1 MGCMSKEKKIRPIV
15 IVGAGGMGRDT
26 QWLIERINESDR
38 QEKYEILGYIDDG
51 IEAGT
56 MIDDYP
62 VLGGIDDLVRQQ
74 KPVSAAF
81 ALGNAKVR
89 KKLVEKCLQNPNL
102 TYPNLIDP
110 SVVMSKR
117 IILGQGN
124 IICTS
129 VIMTTNIWMGD
140 FNLICNR
147 SIVGHDDRIG
157 NYNTLYPGVL
167 LSGNVRINTLTEI
180 GTGSQIIQGLRITDE
195 VTAGAGSTII
205 KDIDTPG
212 TYVGSPVRRVNY
224 EE

>member
-1 MGCMSKEKKIRPIV
+1 MSKEKKIRPIV

-62 VLGGIDDLVRQQ
+62 VLGGIDYLVNQQ
-74 KPVSAAF
+74 EQLSVAF
-81 ALGNAKVR
+81 ALGNVKVR
-89 KKLVEKCLQNPNL
+89 KKLIENPNL

-110 SVVMSKR
+110 SVIMSER
-117 IILGQGN
+117 IMIGQGN

-129 VIMTTNIWMGD
+129 VIMTTNIWIGD

-180 GTGSQIIQGLRITDE
+180 GTGSQIIQGLCITDE

>member
-1 MGCMSKEKKIRPIV
+1 MNRRKKTTPIV

-26 QWLIERINESDR
+26 QWLIERINESGTK
-38 QEKYEILGYIDDG
+38 ETYEILGYIDDG
-51 IEAGT
+51 IEKGT
-56 MIDDYP
+56 MINDYE
-62 VLGGIDDLVRQQ
+62 VLGGIDDLIEY
-74 KPVSAAF
+74 KEPVAVAF
-81 ALGNAKVR
+81 ALGNAKIR
-89 KKLVEKCLQNPNL
+89 QKLVEKCMKNPNL

-110 SVVMSKR
+110 SVIMSERVM
-117 IILGQGN
+117 LGCGN

-129 VIMTTNIWMGD
+129 VIITTNIWIGD

-157 NYNTLYPGVL
+157 NFNTLYPGGL
-167 LSGNVRINTLTEI
+167 LSGNVRIDTLTEI

-195 VTAGAGSTII
+195 VIIGAGSTVIR
-205 KDIDTPG
+205 DIEMPG

>member
-1 MGCMSKEKKIRPIV
+1 MSKKNETKPIV

-26 QWLIERINESDR
+26 QWLIERINESE
-38 QEKYEILGYIDDG
+38 EKENYEILGYIDDG
-51 IEAGT
+51 IKAGT
-56 MIDDYP
+56 MIDDHK
-62 VLGGIDDLVRQQ
+62 VLGGIDYLAARKEQMSV
-74 KPVSAAF
+74 AF
-81 ALGNAKVR
+81 ALGNAKIR
-89 KKLVEKCLQNPNL
+89 KKLIEKCMKNPNL

-110 SVVMSKR
+110 SVIMSKR
-117 IILGQGN
+117 IMIGQGN

-129 VIMTTNIWMGD
+129 VIMTTNIWIGD

-195 VTAGAGSTII
+195 VITGAGSTII
-205 KDIDTPG
+205 KDIETPG

>member
-1 MGCMSKEKKIRPIV
+1 MNRRKKTTPIV

-26 QWLIERINESDR
+26 QWLIERINESDKK
-38 QEKYEILGYIDDG
+38 ETYEILGYIDDG
-51 IEAGT
+51 IKEGT
-56 MIDDYP
+56 MIDDHP
-62 VLGGIDDLVRQQ
+62 VLGGIDFLIGYKDELAV
-74 KPVSAAF
+74 AF

-89 KKLVEKCLQNPNL
+89 KKLVEKCLGNPNL

-110 SVVMSKR
+110 SVIMSKR
-117 IILGQGN
+117 IMLGQGN

-129 VIMTTNIWMGD
+129 VIMTTNIWIGD

-167 LSGNVRINTLTEI
+167 LSGNVRLNMLTEI
-180 GTGSQIIQGLRITDE
+180 GTGSQIIQGTRITDE
-195 VTAGAGSTII
+195 VITGAGSTII
-205 KDIDTPG
+205 KDIDIPG
-212 TYVGSPVRRVNY
+212 TYVGTPVRRVNY

>member
-1 MGCMSKEKKIRPIV
+1 MFRDKKAKPIV

-26 QWLIERINESDR
+26 QWLIERINESDQ

-56 MIDDYP
+56 MIDDHK
-62 VLGGIDDLVRQQ
+62 VLGGIDFLINYKEPLAV
-74 KPVSAAF
+74 AF
-81 ALGNAKVR
+81 ALGNAKIR
-89 KKLVEKCLQNPNL
+89 RKLVEKCLDNPNL

-110 SVVMSKR
+110 SVIMSKR
-117 IILGQGN
+117 IMLGQGN

-129 VIMTTNIWMGD
+129 VIMTTNIWIGD

-167 LSGNVRINTLTEI
+167 LSGDVRINTLTEI

-195 VTAGAGSTII
+195 VIAGAGSTII
-205 KDIDTPG
+205 RDIEIPG
-212 TYVGSPVRRVNY
+212 TYVGSPVRRVKRRK
-224 EE
+224 

>member
-1 MGCMSKEKKIRPIV
+1 M

-26 QWLIERINESDR
+26 QWLIERINESDSEE
-38 QEKYEILGYIDDG
+38 QYEILGYIDDG
-51 IEAGT
+51 IKAGT
-56 MIDDYP
+56 VIDDHK
-62 VLGGIDDLVRQQ
+62 VLGGIDYLTNKQEQLSV
-74 KPVSAAF
+74 AF

-89 KKLVEKCLQNPNL
+89 KKLVEKCLGNPNL

-110 SVVMSKR
+110 SVIMSKR

-129 VIMTTNIWMGD
+129 VIMTTNIWIGD

-195 VTAGAGSTII
+195 VIAGAGSTII
-205 KDIDTPG
+205 RDIEEAG

>member
-1 MGCMSKEKKIRPIV
+1 MFRDKKAKPIV

-26 QWLIERINESDR
+26 QWLIERINESDQ

-56 MIDDYP
+56 MIDDHKI
-62 VLGGIDDLVRQQ
+62 LGEIDFLINYKEPLAVT
-74 KPVSAAF
+74 F
-81 ALGNAKVR
+81 ALGNVKIR
-89 KKLVEKCLQNPNL
+89 RKLVEKCLDNPNL

-110 SVVMSKR
+110 SVIMSKR
-117 IILGQGN
+117 IMLGQGN

-129 VIMTTNIWMGD
+129 VIMTTNIWIGD

-167 LSGNVRINTLTEI
+167 LSGDVRIDTLTEI
-180 GTGSQIIQGLRITDE
+180 GTGSQIVQGLRITDE
-195 VTAGAGSTII
+195 VIAGAGSTII
-205 KDIDTPG
+205 RNIEIPG

-224 EE
+224 E

>member
-1 MGCMSKEKKIRPIV
+1 MSRKQASTPIV

-26 QWLIERINESDR
+26 QWLIERINESDM
-38 QEKYEILGYIDDG
+38 EESYEILGYIDDG
-51 IEAGT
+51 IKEGT
-56 MIDDYP
+56 MINDHP
-62 VLGGIDDLVRQQ
+62 VLGGIDFLADYKNQISV
-74 KPVSAAF
+74 AF

-89 KKLVEKCLQNPNL
+89 KKLVEKCLENPNL
-102 TYPNLIDP
+102 RYPNLIDP
-110 SVVMSKR
+110 SVIMSKR
-117 IILGQGN
+117 VMLGQGN

-129 VIMTTNIWMGD
+129 VIMTTNIWIGD

-157 NYNTLYPGVL
+157 HYNTLYPGVL
-167 LSGNVRINTLTEI
+167 LSGNVKINTLTEI

-195 VTAGAGSTII
+195 VIAGAGSTII